1 MPAVEGAA
9 AGQASASGNLRRHAR
24 TQIRRAAA
32 DLLKPE
38 VGGAWALVW
47 QSRIDYPRELWN
59 YLKVFTDREDAQRIS
74 VNSPATRERSVSL
87 NVVAMIRVSNNFE
100 EVEDRM
106 DDLAAYIESM
116 LTEDAMRAAWAMIVQ
131 VDLQSSAMD
140 IVLNA
145 EEKIDHAELTLTFAV
160 RYRTLDGAPESLI

>member
-1 MPAVEGAA
+1 MPSVAGNA

-74 VNSPATRERSVSL
+74 VNSPAARERSVSL
-87 NVVAMIRVSNNFE
+87 NVVAMLRVSNNFE

-116 LTEDAMRAAWAMIVQ
+116 LTEDAMREAWAMIVQ

>member
-1 MPAVEGAA
+1 MPAVAGNAT
-9 AGQASASGNLRRHAR
+9 GQASASGNLRRHAR

-38 VGGAWALVW
+38 TGGAWALVW

-116 LTEDAMRAAWAMIVQ
+116 LTEDAMRAAWAMIVH

>member
-1 MPAVEGAA
+1 MPAVAGSA

-32 DLLKPE
+32 DLLKPD
-38 VGGAWALVW
+38 VGSAWALVW
-47 QSRIDYPRELWN
+47 QSRVDYPRELWN
-59 YLKVFTDREDAQRIS
+59 YIKIYTDREDAQRIT
-74 VNSPATRERSVSL
+74 VNSPPLRERSVSL

-106 DDLAAYIESM
+106 DDLAVHIET
-116 LTEDAMRAAWAMIVQ
+116 LLNEDDMREQWAMIVA
-131 VDLQSSAMD
+131 VDLQTSAMD

-145 EEKIDHAELTLTFAV
+145 EEKIDHAELTLNFSV
-160 RYRTLDGAPESLI
+160 RYRTLDGAPESLV

>member
-1 MPAVEGAA
+1 MPAVAGNA

-32 DLLKPE
+32 ELLKPE

-59 YLKVFTDREDAQRIS
+59 YLKIYTDREETQRLT
-74 VNSPATRERSVSL
+74 VNSPAARERSVSL
-87 NVVAMIRVSNNFE
+87 NVVAMVRISNNFE

-106 DDLAAYIESM
+106 DDLAVQIETL
-116 LTEDAMRAAWAMIVQ
+116 LTEDAMRAAWSMIVS
-131 VDLQSSAMD
+131 VDLQSSSMD

-145 EEKIDHAELTLTFAV
+145 DEKIDHAELTLNFAV
-160 RYRTLDGAPESLI
+160 KYRTLDGAPESLI

>member
-1 MPAVEGAA
+1 MAAVEGAA
-9 AGQASASGNLRRHAR
+9 AGQSSASGNLRRHAR

-59 YLKVFTDREDAQRIS
+59 YLKVYTDREDSQRVS
-74 VNSPATRERSVSL
+74 VNSPAARERAISL
-87 NVVAMIRVSNNFE
+87 NIVAMLRVSNNFE
-100 EVEDRM
+100 EIEDRM
-106 DDLAAYIESM
+106 DDLAVQIETL
-116 LTEDAMRAAWAMIVQ
+116 LTEDAMRAASALIVS

-140 IVLNA
+140 IVLNTD
-145 EEKIDHAELTLTFAV
+145 EKIDHAELSLNYAV

>member
-1 MPAVEGAA
+1 MPAVAGNA

-59 YLKVFTDREDAQRIS
+59 YLKVYTDREETQRLT
-74 VNSPATRERSVSL
+74 VNSPAVRERSVSL
-87 NVVAMIRVSNNFE
+87 NVVAMIRVSSNFE
-100 EVEDRM
+100 EIEDRM
-106 DDLAAYIESM
+106 DDLAMHIESL
-116 LTEDAMRAAWAMIVQ
+116 LTEDALREQSALIVS

-145 EEKIDHAELTLTFAV
+145 DEKIDHAELTLGFAV
-160 RYRTLDGAPESLI
+160 KYRTLDGAPESLI

>member
-1 MPAVEGAA
+1 MSDVAGNA

-32 DLLKPE
+32 ELLKPE
-38 VGGAWALVW
+38 VGVAWALVW

-59 YLKVFTDREDAQRIS
+59 YLKIYTDREETQRIT
-74 VNSPATRERSVSL
+74 VNSPAARERSVSL

-106 DDLAAYIESM
+106 DDLAVQIETL
-116 LTEDAMRAAWAMIVQ
+116 LTEDAMRAAWSMIVS

-140 IVLNA
+140 VMLNA
-145 EEKIDHAELTLTFAV
+145 DEKIDHAELTLGFIV
-160 RYRTLDGAPESLI
+160 KYRTLDGAPESLI

>member
-1 MPAVEGAA
+1 MPAVAGNA

-32 DLLKPE
+32 ELLKPE

-59 YLKVFTDREDAQRIS
+59 YLKIYTDREETQRLT
-74 VNSPATRERSVSL
+74 VNSPAARERSVSL
-87 NVVAMIRVSNNFE
+87 NVVAMVRISNNFE

-106 DDLAAYIESM
+106 DDLAVQIETL
-116 LTEDAMRAAWAMIVQ
+116 LTEDAMREAWAMIVS
-131 VDLQSSAMD
+131 VDLQSSSMD
-140 IVLNA
+140 VVLNA
-145 EEKIDHAELTLTFAV
+145 DEKIDHAELTLGFIV
-160 RYRTLDGAPESLI
+160 KYRTLDGAPESLI

>member
-116 LTEDAMRAAWAMIVQ
+116 LTEDAMRAAWAMIVH

>member
-1 MPAVEGAA
+1 MAAVEGAA

-32 DLLKPE
+32 DLLKE
-38 VGGAWALVW
+38 EAGGAWALVW

-59 YLKVFTDREDAQRIS
+59 YLKVYTDREDSQRLT
-74 VNSPATRERSVSL
+74 VNSPPLRERSASL
-87 NVVAMIRVSNNFE
+87 NVVAMIRVSNNYE

-106 DDLAAYIESM
+106 DDLAVYIESL
-116 LTEDAMRAAWAMIVQ
+116 LTEDAMREAWAMIVS
-131 VDLQSSAMD
+131 VDLQSSSMD

-145 EEKIDHAELTLTFAV
+145 DEKIDHAELTLGFAV
-160 RYRTLDGAPESLI
+160 KYRTLDGAPESLI